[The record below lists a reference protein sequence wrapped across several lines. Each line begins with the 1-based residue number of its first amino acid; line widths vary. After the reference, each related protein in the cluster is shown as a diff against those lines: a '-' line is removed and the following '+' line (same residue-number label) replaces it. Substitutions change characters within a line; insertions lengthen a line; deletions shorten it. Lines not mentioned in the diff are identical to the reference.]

1 MNFLQDCKVWLQFLV
16 QAESVRLCRPF
27 LDFSDKD
34 SSRILNFYSD
44 ASKNPELGMG
54 AVFDNKWMMIPWLSK
69 FIEQVNP
76 SIEYLELY
84 AVTAA
89 LLKWRRDHK
98 LNNARVTIFCDNESV
113 LHMINKLGSTC
124 CQCMKLIRLIAMESI
139 IWNRK
144 VKVKHVRSGDNIL
157 ADSLS
162 RLNLEKFWSNIS
174 RPMNETGD
182 TLEGLII
189 WPMDKFWNMSDNYL
203 PPINFR

>member
-1 MNFLQDCKVWLQFLV
+1 
-16 QAESVRLCRPF
+16 
-27 LDFSDKD
+27 
-34 SSRILNFYSD
+34 
-44 ASKNPELGMG
+44 MG
-54 AVFDNKWMMIPWLSK
+54 AVFDNKWMMIPWPSK

-144 VKVKHVRSGDNIL
+144 VKVKHIKSGDNIL

-162 RLNLEKFWSNIS
+162 HLNLEKFWSNIH

-203 PPINFR
+203 PPINFRKNVTS